1 MGMMGCCGGGKAVS
15 DDKPEPESFFFKK
28 RGCTDLCCFIFFFLW
43 WAVCGYITYLS
54 IAAGEPLSVFYGQDY
69 LGNRCGVGTMASKPK
84 VYFPRIDQDLI
95 EQSAIAAT
103 MPWKVRFYGLCLEA
117 CPNISSPQQCFAD
130 PASCQ
135 VHDYGTAA
143 EYTAA
148 GGSASYFA
156 TMPSLDFINRCIPT
170 DSSSMTQAPD
180 RCAFPQCDGVNYA
193 PCDPDYPTTWQMS
206 FPASLNCDV
215 VFRVGKIEQLRPA
228 SISTMTD
235 AISGNVATLVRI
247 VEGIAGAYTEIL
259 IFGLALPV
267 VLGFLWLVLLR
278 LFAGIFTYIMI
289 IAIGC
294 VLLLLTLYLYLRAG
308 ALGELLAALS
318 SNSTALPF
326 GTNGTAVLNDTLSQV
341 LGFADSA
348 ETAIAQLAPS
358 GLTSL
363 ASDAEN
369 EVPALWWILAVIM
382 SIITLVYI
390 ISMCVARKQ
399 IRTAIAL
406 VKEGANV
413 IKDR

>member
-1 MGMMGCCGGGKAVS
+1 MFS
-15 DDKPEPESFFFKK
+15 
-28 RGCTDLCCFIFFFLW
+28 
-43 WAVCGYITYLS
+43 
-54 IAAGEPLSVFYGQDY
+54 
-69 LGNRCGVGTMASKPK
+69 
-84 VYFPRIDQDLI
+84 
-95 EQSAIAAT
+95 
-103 MPWKVRFYGLCLEA
+103 
-117 CPNISSPQQCFAD
+117 
-130 PASCQ
+130 
-135 VHDYGTAA
+135 
-143 EYTAA
+143 
-148 GGSASYFA
+148 
-156 TMPSLDFINRCIPT
+156 
-170 DSSSMTQAPD
+170 
-180 RCAFPQCDGVNYA
+180 
-193 PCDPDYPTTWQMS
+193 
-206 FPASLNCDV
+206 DV

-399 IRTAIAL
+399 IRTAISL

>member
-1 MGMMGCCGGGKAVS
+1 
-15 DDKPEPESFFFKK
+15 
-28 RGCTDLCCFIFFFLW
+28 
-43 WAVCGYITYLS
+43 
-54 IAAGEPLSVFYGQDY
+54 
-69 LGNRCGVGTMASKPK
+69 
-84 VYFPRIDQDLI
+84 
-95 EQSAIAAT
+95 
-103 MPWKVRFYGLCLEA
+103 
-117 CPNISSPQQCFAD
+117 
-130 PASCQ
+130 
-135 VHDYGTAA
+135 
-143 EYTAA
+143 
-148 GGSASYFA
+148 
-156 TMPSLDFINRCIPT
+156 
-170 DSSSMTQAPD
+170 
-180 RCAFPQCDGVNYA
+180 
-193 PCDPDYPTTWQMS
+193 
-206 FPASLNCDV
+206 
-215 VFRVGKIEQLRPA
+215 
-228 SISTMTD
+228 
-235 AISGNVATLVRI
+235 
-247 VEGIAGAYTEIL
+247 
-259 IFGLALPV
+259 
-267 VLGFLWLVLLR
+267 
-278 LFAGIFTYIMI
+278 MI

>member
-1 MGMMGCCGGGKAVS
+1 
-15 DDKPEPESFFFKK
+15 
-28 RGCTDLCCFIFFFLW
+28 
-43 WAVCGYITYLS
+43 
-54 IAAGEPLSVFYGQDY
+54 
-69 LGNRCGVGTMASKPK
+69 
-84 VYFPRIDQDLI
+84 
-95 EQSAIAAT
+95 
-103 MPWKVRFYGLCLEA
+103 
-117 CPNISSPQQCFAD
+117 
-130 PASCQ
+130 
-135 VHDYGTAA
+135 
-143 EYTAA
+143 
-148 GGSASYFA
+148 
-156 TMPSLDFINRCIPT
+156 
-170 DSSSMTQAPD
+170 
-180 RCAFPQCDGVNYA
+180 
-193 PCDPDYPTTWQMS
+193 MS

-294 VLLLLTLYLYLRAG
+294 VLILLTLYLYLRAG